1 MQETF
6 RPFSRDSVIV
16 VVPVYNH
23 AGTLRS
29 VVEGAL
35 LRHPRVLVVDDG
47 STDLPGAESA
57 TMSPVS
63 LPSKSPGQLPIQLPG
78 ASFPPEHPLHGLDV
92 AYIRHAENKG
102 KGAAILSAFTA
113 AAKVGATHIITIDAD
128 GQHDPA
134 DIDRFLEAI
143 AARPLDILVGFRDFA
158 TENVPFSSRF
168 GRGFSNFWFKVQ
180 TGEVLCDTQCGF
192 RAYPL
197 AVLER
202 VSCTDS
208 HYSFEIEILV
218 RSAWAGF
225 AVKDVPVSVYYPPKR
240 ERISHFKGITDNVRL
255 TWLNTRLTI
264 RAITPVPHKTYSA
277 DEEGKITA
285 LRPLR
290 SLKILLARN
299 ETPGKLALSA
309 SLGMALGTLPLI
321 AVHSICILVAAGAL
335 RLNKIVALAV
345 SQLCMPPFVPAL
357 CIEAGYY
364 MRHGRFLTEISL
376 QTLGYEA
383 LERIWEWILGSLVLA
398 PFFALVI
405 GLVSFAL
412 AKAVQVGLR
421 EKRNGGR
428 DG

>member
-1 MQETF
+1 MAAGALRLMQETS
-6 RPFSRDSVIV
+6 REFSRDGVIV

-29 VVEGAL
+29 VVEGVL
-35 LRHPRVLVVDDG
+35 LRHPHVLVVDDG
-47 STDLPGAESA
+47 STDMPPDVLPDAN
-57 TMSPVS
+57 
-63 LPSKSPGQLPIQLPG
+63 
-78 ASFPPEHPLHGLDV
+78 FPPEHPLHGLDV

-102 KGAAILSAFTA
+102 KGAAILTA
-113 AAKVGATHIITIDAD
+113 AAAATKTGATHIITIDAD
-128 GQHDPA
+128 GQHNPD
-134 DIDRFLEAI
+134 DIDLFLEAI
-143 AARPLDILVGFRDFA
+143 AAHPLDILVGLRDFN

-180 TGEVLCDTQCGF
+180 TGEVLHDTQCGF

-208 HYSFEIEILV
+208 RYSFEIEILV
-218 RSAWAGF
+218 RSVWANFG
-225 AVKDVPVSVYYPPKR
+225 VRDVPVSVYYPPKA
-240 ERISHFKGITDNVRL
+240 ERISHFKGIADNARL
-255 TWLNTRLTI
+255 TWLNTRLTV
-264 RAITPVPHKTYSA
+264 RAITPVPHKTFAA
-277 DEEGKITA
+277 DAEGKITA

-321 AVHSICILVAAGAL
+321 AVHSICILVVAGAL
-335 RLNKIVALAV
+335 RLNKIAALAV

-364 MRHGRFLTEISL
+364 MRHGRFLTDISL

-383 LERIWEWILGSLVLA
+383 LERIWEWVLGSLVLA
-398 PFFALVI
+398 PIFALFI
-405 GLVSFAL
+405 GLIAFAL
-412 AKAVQVGLR
+412 AKTVQLGLR
-421 EKRNGGR
+421 ENSGSGKENG
-428 DG
+428 